1 MTQTGYCPIYGCE
14 ILADPDAQ
22 PYHHHWLIVDQNGQ
36 VLDADQSPKLK
47 EIQLSLSFGYL
58 VIKGE
63 GMLRMDIPL
72 DVIEDDE
79 SVMDEIHVGMR
90 RLRIIDEGDL
100 AAAWIS
106 NFLGVQGRLVKVH
119 PDEAPL

>member
-1 MTQTGYCPIYGCE
+1 MLTGYCPIYECE
-14 ILADPDAQ
+14 PLPDPEAQ
-22 PYHHHWLIVDQNGQ
+22 PYHHRWLIVDQDGRALSAKQ
-36 VLDADQSPKLK
+36 RPKLK

-58 VIKGE
+58 VLKGE

-79 SVMDEIHVGMR
+79 SVVSEIHAGMR
-90 RLRIIDEGDL
+90 RLRIVDEGDL

-106 NFLGVQGRLVKVH
+106 NFLGVQGRLVKIH
-119 PDEAPL
+119 PDEKPL